1 VRLEDDGLAPI
12 EVCSSFPFTLTAQD
26 LEDLRWY
33 LEEYAEF
40 PYDPA
45 PIIAARVEH
54 RIAEIGNALFD
65 AVFRS
70 SNDAR
75 DLWAILRADLSDT
88 RIEVAA
94 EVGSPGIP
102 WELLRDPATDVPLA
116 LRARAFVRTLPMPAQ
131 RPRLLRPSDG
141 PVRILLVIS
150 RPGGGDDVPFRSVA
164 SRLIAALGT
173 TNDRYQLDVLRPAT
187 FARLSQVLREA
198 HLRGEPYHIVHFDGH
213 GTYLNYRPQDGAT
226 PLVYGTPRP
235 GSHGYLAFED
245 PTAPDGVE
253 MVDGPTLGALLAETQ
268 VPVLVLNACRS
279 SHAEPLAE
287 PSPAREEKDP
297 ADSHQQVRAYGSL
310 AQEVMDAGVA
320 GVVAMRYNVYVVTAA
335 QFVADLYAALRQGQ
349 PLGEGVSLGRKQLD
363 ANPVRE
369 IAGERVVL
377 QDWPVPVVYEA
388 APLQLFPLVGA
399 DPVPRVTL
407 RAANTMPG
415 RGILDPQL
423 PPSPDAGFFG
433 RDETLLALD
442 RRFDTQR
449 VVLLHGYA
457 GSGKTA
463 TAVEFARWYA
473 LTGGIAGPVLFT
485 SFEGPRPL
493 ARVLDDLEPF
503 FGRIL
508 EEQGIQWL
516 ALTDAE
522 RRDVALQ
529 LLRQVPV
536 LWIWDNIEEV
546 TGFPTPAEGTLSLA
560 EQQELGDFLRAA
572 RDTEAKFLL
581 TSRRDEHKWLGE
593 LPARIQLPPMPM
605 HERIELARSLAEKRG
620 QQIVDIPAW
629 LPLLRYSEG
638 DIPRATR

>member
-1 VRLEDDGLAPI
+1 VRLEGDGLAPI
-12 EVCSSFPFTLTAQD
+12 EVFSSFPFTLTAQD

-45 PIIAARVEH
+45 PTIAARVEH

-70 SNDAR
+70 SDDAR

-116 LRARAFVRTLPMPAQ
+116 LRARAFVRTLPTPAQ
-131 RPRLLRPSDG
+131 RPRLPGLTDG
-141 PVRILLVIS
+141 AVRILLVIS

-173 TNDRYQLDVLRPAT
+173 STDRYQLDVLRPAT
-187 FARLSQVLREA
+187 FARLSQVLRQA
-198 HLRGEPYHIVHFDGH
+198 HLRGEPYHVVHFDGH
-213 GTYLNYRPQDGAT
+213 GAYLSYRPQAGAA

-245 PTAPDGVE
+245 PTNPDGVE

-279 SHAEPLAE
+279 AHAEPLAE
-287 PSPAREEKDP
+287 PSPAPEEGDP
-297 ADSHQQVRAYGSL
+297 ADPHAQVRAYGSL

-335 QFVADLYAALRQGQ
+335 QFVADLYSALRQGQ

-369 IAGERVVL
+369 FAGERVDL

-388 APLQLFPLVGA
+388 APLQLFPLVDRARGLDVPAKHYALKVLDADEAPEPLRRRSEQEDSPNGGA
-399 DPVPRVTL
+399 SGEVAAARAAAKSGAPTTPWPASARSASGGQARPRRGGRGPGPTVPPSSQQASSSVSSASTRSSGRCGRSCL
-407 RAANTMPG
+407 RARATLGGNCGTRG
-415 RGILDPQL
+415 RRPSSTRA
-423 PPSPDAGFFG
+423 PPWP
-433 RDETLLALD
+433 
-442 RRFDTQR
+442 
-449 VVLLHGYA
+449 HG
-457 GSGKTA
+457 
-463 TAVEFARWYA
+463 
-473 LTGGIAGPVLFT
+473 
-485 SFEGPRPL
+485 PL
-493 ARVLDDLEPF
+493 ARSRGSSPPRP
-503 FGRIL
+503 GCPRS
-508 EEQGIQWL
+508 IQ
-516 ALTDAE
+516 T
-522 RRDVALQ
+522 R
-529 LLRQVPV
+529 
-536 LWIWDNIEEV
+536 
-546 TGFPTPAEGTLSLA
+546 TPAASSASATDRVRSRSALA
-560 EQQELGDFLRAA
+560 
-572 RDTEAKFLL
+572 
-581 TSRRDEHKWLGE
+581 
-593 LPARIQLPPMPM
+593 
-605 HERIELARSLAEKRG
+605 
-620 QQIVDIPAW
+620 
-629 LPLLRYSEG
+629 
-638 DIPRATR
+638 